1 MYAITG
7 ITGKVGG
14 ALARS
19 LLAEELP
26 VCAVIRDQAKA
37 AEWKAR
43 GCDIALAEMDDS
55 VGLAS
60 AFKGAEGVFILPPS
74 EFDPEP
80 DFPEAER
87 AIKAISTALAI
98 ARPRKVVCLST
109 IGADATYENLLTQR
123 TLLEEAL
130 GAMDLPVTFL
140 RPGWFME
147 NALWDI
153 PVARDEGVLRSFL
166 QPADKAFPMVATR
179 DVGQLAAALLR
190 EDWSGTRVVELEG
203 PARVSPNDLA
213 QAFAKAFEHSV
224 RVEIVPRE
232 NWEQIFRAQGAR
244 NPTPR
249 IRMLDGFNEGWIEF
263 RDRGRWAAKGTT
275 PLERVICELVKASRG
290 KIPA

>member
-87 AIKAISTALAI
+87 VIKAISTALAI
-98 ARPRKVVCLST
+98 ARPR
-109 IGADATYENLLTQR
+109 
-123 TLLEEAL
+123 
-130 GAMDLPVTFL
+130 
-140 RPGWFME
+140 
-147 NALWDI
+147 
-153 PVARDEGVLRSFL
+153 
-166 QPADKAFPMVATR
+166 
-179 DVGQLAAALLR
+179 
-190 EDWSGTRVVELEG
+190 
-203 PARVSPNDLA
+203 
-213 QAFAKAFEHSV
+213 
-224 RVEIVPRE
+224 
-232 NWEQIFRAQGAR
+232 
-244 NPTPR
+244 
-249 IRMLDGFNEGWIEF
+249 
-263 RDRGRWAAKGTT
+263 
-275 PLERVICELVKASRG
+275 
-290 KIPA
+290 